1 MFELINL
8 FGLSNSPDLP
18 IEFLGE
24 DQENSSES
32 SGSSSS
38 SLHTS
43 FSEGIDKIQVQSVED
58 HLVLYKKVEVANP
71 SFVSYFFQINESK
84 FYVTIF
90 FDIYITML
98 KLFPQTDEQKLREI
112 TDNPNIKAEH
122 EVKPPNLFQVNE
134 RNILK

>member
-58 HLVLYKKVEVANP
+58 HLVLYKKVEVVNP
-71 SFVSYFFQINESK
+71 SFVSYFFR
-84 FYVTIF
+84 V
-90 FDIYITML
+90 M
-98 KLFPQTDEQKLREI
+98 
-112 TDNPNIKAEH
+112 
-122 EVKPPNLFQVNE
+122 NLF
-134 RNILK
+134 I